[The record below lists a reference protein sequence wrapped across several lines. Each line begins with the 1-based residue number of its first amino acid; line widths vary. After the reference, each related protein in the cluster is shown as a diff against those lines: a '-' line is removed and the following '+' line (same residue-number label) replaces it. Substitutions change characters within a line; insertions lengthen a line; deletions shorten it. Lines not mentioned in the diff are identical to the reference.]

1 MQNIEE
7 SIVPLKIAELVEVVA
22 SKKQM
27 SAKDALCYLYNS
39 EFYSKLY
46 DSEAKWW
53 YLPVE
58 ELYIELEKTKKQE
71 KIDFTS
77 QELLFV
83 IFCIERY
90 SIKQGKNPLE
100 VYSLFERKEVADY
113 LKGNFE
119 ILHTQGEEYI
129 LEEIEL
135 YLKKRINS

>member
-1 MQNIEE
+1 MQNIEA

-22 SKKQM
+22 RKKQM
-27 SAKDALCYLYNS
+27 STKDALCYLYNS

-46 DSEAKWW
+46 DSKAKWW

-77 QELLFV
+77 RELLFV

-90 SIKQGKNPLE
+90 SIKQGRNPLE
-100 VYSLFERKEVADY
+100 VYSLFERKKVTDY

-135 YLKKRINS
+135 YLKKRRNS

>member
-7 SIVPLKIAELVEVVA
+7 SIVPLKIAELVEVIVR
-22 SKKQM
+22 KKQM

-77 QELLFV
+77 RELLFV

-100 VYSLFERKEVADY
+100 VYSLFERKDVTDY
-113 LKGNFE
+113 LKDNFE

-129 LEEIEL
+129 LEEIDL
-135 YLKKRINS
+135 YFKKRKNS

>member
-7 SIVPLKIAELVEVVA
+7 SIVPLKIAELVEVIVR
-22 SKKQM
+22 KKQM
-27 SAKDALCYLYNS
+27 SAKDAMCYLYNS
-39 EFYSKLY
+39 NFYSKLY

-90 SIKQGKNPLE
+90 SIKQGKSPLE
-100 VYSLFERKEVADY
+100 VYSLFERKDVIGY

-129 LEEIEL
+129 LGEIEL
-135 YLKKRINS
+135 YLKKRRNS

>member
-7 SIVPLKIAELVEVVA
+7 SIVPLKIAELVEVIVR
-22 SKKQM
+22 KKQM

-39 EFYSKLY
+39 NFYSKLY
-46 DSEAKWW
+46 DSKAKWW

-77 QELLFV
+77 RELLFV

-100 VYSLFERKEVADY
+100 VYSLFERKDVIGY

-129 LEEIEL
+129 LEEIDL
-135 YLKKRINS
+135 YFKKRKNS

>member
-22 SKKQM
+22 RRKQI
-27 SAKDALCYLYNS
+27 SAKDAMCYLYNS
-39 EFYSKLY
+39 EFHSRLY

-83 IFCIERY
+83 IFCMERY
-90 SIKQGKNPLE
+90 SIKQGKSPLE
-100 VYSLFERKEVADY
+100 VYSLFEQKGVMSY
-113 LKGNFE
+113 LKDNFE

-129 LEEIEL
+129 LEDIDL
-135 YLKKRINS
+135 YLKRRRKI

>member
-7 SIVPLKIAELVEVVA
+7 SIVPLKIAELVELVA
-22 SKKQM
+22 RKKQM

-46 DSEAKWW
+46 DSKAKWW

-77 QELLFV
+77 RELLFV

-90 SIKQGKNPLE
+90 SIKQGKSPLE
-100 VYSLFERKEVADY
+100 VYSLFERKEVTDY
-113 LKGNFE
+113 LKGNFD

-135 YLKKRINS
+135 YLKKRRNS

>member
-1 MQNIEE
+1 MQNIEA

-22 SKKQM
+22 RKKQM
-27 SAKDALCYLYNS
+27 STKDALCYFYNS

-46 DSEAKWW
+46 DSKAKWW

-77 QELLFV
+77 RELLFV

-90 SIKQGKNPLE
+90 SIKQGKSPLE
-100 VYSLFERKEVADY
+100 VYSLFERKEVTDY
-113 LKGNFE
+113 LKGNFD

-135 YLKKRINS
+135 YLKKRRNS

>member
-7 SIVPLKIAELVEVVA
+7 SIVPLKIAELVEVIVR
-22 SKKQM
+22 KKQM

-39 EFYSKLY
+39 NFYSKLY

-77 QELLFV
+77 RELLFV

-100 VYSLFERKEVADY
+100 VYSLFERKDVTDY
-113 LKGNFE
+113 LKDNFE

-129 LEEIEL
+129 LEEIDL
-135 YLKKRINS
+135 YFKKRKNS

>member
-7 SIVPLKIAELVEVVA
+7 SIVPLKIAELVEVIVR
-22 SKKQM
+22 KKQM

-77 QELLFV
+77 RELLFV

-100 VYSLFERKEVADY
+100 VYSLFERKEVIDY
-113 LKGNFE
+113 LKGNFD

-135 YLKKRINS
+135 YLKKRRNS